1 MKPIFK
7 NLLFALTISCLLF
20 SCSKD
25 DPTSNVK
32 DFPQADMT
40 IEVSYTGDLSTQLVF
55 ASVAG
60 ISVKNANDHVGTS
73 IKLLNDQTKESDIIW
88 NLKNSQFEVHDKYTF
103 TSVGK
108 VTKAMIEVAFNEDR
122 PAGLAED
129 KQIAITVKVYFDGKL
144 ADEQTFSNNKSHSES
159 YTVNV
164 K

>member
-25 DPTSNVK
+25 NSAPAVK
-32 DFPQADMT
+32 DYPKADMKV
-40 IEVSYTGDLSTQLVF
+40 EVSFKGDLSSQLVF

-73 IKLLNDQTKESDIIW
+73 IKLLNDQTNESDIIW
-88 NLKNSQFEVHDKYTF
+88 NLKNAQFEDHDKYTF
-103 TSVGK
+103 SSVGK

-129 KQIAITVKVYFDGKL
+129 KQIAITVKIYFDGKL
-144 ADEQTFSNNKSHSES
+144 ADEQTFSNDKAHAES
-159 YTVNV
+159 YTINV
-164 K
+164 E